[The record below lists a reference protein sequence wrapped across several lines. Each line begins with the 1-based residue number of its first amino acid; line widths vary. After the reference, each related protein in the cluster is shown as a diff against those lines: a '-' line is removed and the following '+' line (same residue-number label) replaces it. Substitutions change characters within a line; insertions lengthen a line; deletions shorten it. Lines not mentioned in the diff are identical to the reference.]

1 MQQFFIAII
10 LVLGLSTWWLYGQN
24 QTFKANQIKLEAA
37 VEEQKQA
44 MEIMKEQYEKQGKAL
59 MNMSR
64 QNAQIEQEKAQY
76 LAIKMLV
83 GEKGKIC
90 VVGDEDQSIY
100 AFRGADIKYIQKFE
114 EDFPNALVI
123 NLEENY
129 RSCEKILTG
138 ATNLI
143 GKNT

>member
-10 LVLGLSTWWLYGQN
+10 LMLGISTYVLYGQN

-64 QNAQIEQEKAQY
+64 QNAQIEEEKAKY
-76 LAIKMLV
+76 LAIFSRHNLDALAIKKPGLMELRFNKASEAV
-83 GEKGKIC
+83 MEGL
-90 VVGDEDQSIY
+90 EDDTKELYNLSN
-100 AFRGADIKYIQKFE
+100 
-114 EDFPNALVI
+114 PTI
-123 NLEENY
+123 NN
-129 RSCEKILTG
+129 
-138 ATNLI
+138 
-143 GKNT
+143 